1 MNKELTPLYKS
12 FLYYAEAIRNYQPTT
27 LRNYRSSF
35 KLFERDSGLQYLE
48 ELNKEVV
55 HAWFISGRVER
66 KWTSVTFRHYH
77 KHLNQFFKWLIW
89 KKIITENYLDELEKP
104 RMESRLPRTLA
115 ANDATKVLHASYHL
129 NYRYRFE
136 RYRNR
141 AVIAIMLYAGLRK
154 GEVCNLL
161 LNDVSVE
168 NKTIFINQGKGAKDR
183 IIPINQSLGMY
194 LKEYLKDRSRIKAD
208 SLYFFPSIAKD
219 TAFGVKGVN
228 ILVAKLREKTKLD
241 FSAHTLRHTFAT
253 LMLEGG
259 CDIYTLSKIMG
270 HTKITTT
277 TIYLYCSKAQMGKS
291 IEMHALN

>member
-1 MNKELTPLYKS
+1 MNKELKS
-12 FLYYAEAIRNYQPTT
+12 LLNKFVYYAEAIRNYRSKT
-27 LRNYRSSF
+27 LRNY
-35 KLFERDSGLQYLE
+35 KQAIGLFLKDSGFIYLE

-55 HAWFISGRVER
+55 HEWFIKGRVDR
-66 KWTSVTFRHYH
+66 KWSAATFRHYH
-77 KHLNQFFKWLIW
+77 KYLNQFFKWLIW
-89 KKIITENYLDELEKP
+89 KKELTENYLDELEKP
-104 RMESRLPRTLA
+104 RMESRLPRTLSA
-115 ANDATKVLHASYHL
+115 DNALRVLQASFNL

-183 IIPINQSLGMY
+183 IIPISQSLQIH
-194 LKEYLKDRSRIKAD
+194 LKEYLKDRSRVKD
-208 SLYFFPSIAKD
+208 HSLYFFPSMSREVAL
-219 TAFGVKGVN
+219 GVKGMDKL
-228 ILVAKLREKTKLD
+228 ISKLREKTKLD

-259 CDIYTLSKIMG
+259 CDIYTLSKLMG

-277 TIYLYCSKAQMGKS
+277 TIYLYCSKAQMDKS